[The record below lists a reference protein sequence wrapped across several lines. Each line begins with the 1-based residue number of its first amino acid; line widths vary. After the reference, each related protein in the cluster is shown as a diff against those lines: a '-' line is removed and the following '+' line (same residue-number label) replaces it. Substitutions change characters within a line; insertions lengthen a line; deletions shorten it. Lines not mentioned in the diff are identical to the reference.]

1 MGGSASKPGDVALPA
16 TMRRIV
22 CKRPAP
28 RVEDAELAIEEVPLP
43 KPKSGEVLV
52 RVSAAPVNPSDYG
65 TWKRD
70 PVPDTWDPL
79 PVGNEGCGVV
89 VASGGGIMAN
99 KLVGKNIGF
108 VNLKKQGA
116 YSEFVTVDALRG
128 AFAMPPELPIEDA
141 ASFYV
146 NPYTAYAIVD
156 TVRMRGGKSFV
167 HTGAASQVGQMMVKY
182 VKAQFPEMTLL
193 NVVRREEQA
202 ATLRALGA
210 EHVVVT
216 AGEPSVWRAE
226 LKAKMTELKCTI
238 AFDCVAG
245 EMTEILVDALPKGTG
260 IAFVYGRLSQESARV
275 APLDLIYF
283 GKSVEGFL
291 VAGKGKQCWIDLD
304 KMVTALSRLRAASK
318 AVTPNLG
325 EGGWAAS
332 KFVDCTLDSMHADF
346 LRMWT
351 SSGFTDRKLRIRF
364 NAGGGAEPLV

>member
-16 TMRRIV
+16 KMRRIV
-22 CKRPAP
+22 CKRPA
-28 RVEDAELAIEEVPLP
+28 RAVEDAELAIEEVPVP
-43 KPKSGEVLV
+43 VPKSGEVLV

-65 TWKRD
+65 QWKKD
-70 PVPDTWDPL
+70 LGPNDKWDPI
-79 PVGNEGCGVV
+79 PVGNEGSGVV
-89 VASGGGIMAN
+89 IASGGGPMAN
-99 KLVGKNIGF
+99 RLVGKQIGF
-108 VNLKKQGA
+108 VNLKKQGS
-116 YSEFVTVDALRG
+116 YSEFVTVDAMRG
-128 AFAMPPELPIEDA
+128 AFVMPPELPIEDA

-167 HTGAASQVGQMMVKY
+167 HTGAASQLGQMMVKY
-182 VKAQFPEMTLL
+182 VKAHFPDMTLL

-210 EHVVVT
+210 QHVVVT
-216 AGEPSVWRAE
+216 AGEPSAWRAE
-226 LKAKMTELKCTI
+226 LKAQIGELKCTI

-260 IAFVYGRLSQESARV
+260 TAFVYGRLSGESARV

-291 VAGKGKQCWIDLD
+291 VAGKGKQAWIDLD
-304 KMVTALSRLRAASK
+304 KTVSALTRLRAASK
-318 AVTPNLG
+318 AVTPSLG

-332 KFVDCTLDSMHADF
+332 TFVDCTLESMHADF
-346 LRMWT
+346 LQMWT

-364 NAGGGAEPLV
+364 GAGGASEP